1 MRGGYI
7 AIVKHLQKKLSFDSQ
22 LLKDLTCLGP
32 QMRSEPWT
40 VNAIGLIAAMMP
52 HVVNEGEM
60 IAFI

>member
-1 MRGGYI
+1 M
-7 AIVKHLQKKLSFDSQ
+7 KLPLDSQ

-40 VNAIGLIAAMMP
+40 VNAIGRLAAMMP
-52 HVVNEGEM
+52 HIVNEGEV

>member
-1 MRGGYI
+1 MRDGYI
-7 AIVKHLQKKLSFDSQ
+7 AIVKHLQKKLPLDSQ

-40 VNAIGLIAAMMP
+40 VNANGRIAAMMP
-52 HVVNEGEM
+52 HAVNEREV